1 MVSLPTI
8 ETERLLLRPFIESDA
23 DSLLAIYG
31 NPEVARWSGS
41 GEPMQSREAAVA
53 RIMGWPERIGPHP
66 AAGIFAV
73 VPRGTED
80 IVGIALLVPL
90 PAGSSVDCDD
100 LEIGW
105 HFRPDAWGCGYAA
118 ESAAILVGRAF
129 VAGVD
134 ELFAVTHPENVRSQA
149 VCRRLG
155 MTDLGLSTQWY
166 DRELRAFC
174 LAASSRPSV

>member
-1 MVSLPTI
+1 MSLPTI
-8 ETERLLLRPFIESDA
+8 ETERLILRPFIESDA
-23 DSLLAIYG
+23 DSLLVIYG

-73 VPRGTED
+73 LPRGTED

-90 PAGSSVDCDD
+90 PASSGVDNDD

-105 HFRPDAWGCGYAA
+105 HFRPDAWGFGYAT
-118 ESAAILVGRAF
+118 ESAATLVERAM
-129 VAGVD
+129 VAGV
-134 ELFAVTHPENVRSQA
+134 EALFAVTHPENVRSQA

-166 DRELRAFC
+166 GRELRAFRKG
-174 LAASSRPSV
+174 APSKPVG